1 MTSKDK
7 LLWEPDPEWI
17 ANTNLTEFQNW
28 LKQHRGLEFS
38 DYHQLWR
45 WSVDQLEDFWQAIWE
60 FFNIEASTPYTKV
73 LGNREMPGAEWF
85 PGASLNYAQHI
96 LRQEQPDTDALY
108 YASETVPL
116 TSVSWQQLAGDVRI
130 LATQMRAM
138 GIKPG
143 DRVVGYLPNTPHA
156 FVAIL
161 ATTSIGATWSAC
173 SPDFGTAS
181 VLDRFA
187 QIEPKLIFCVDGYR
201 YRGKPYDRR
210 QELSQ
215 IIEQLDSL
223 QHVIFLPYLDQD
235 NQTLPVSHAVL
246 WQDLLD
252 QPAVSAEQFQFEQVP
267 FEHPLWIL
275 YSSGTTGLPK
285 AIVHSHGGITL
296 EQMKLVGLHLNLKPG
311 NRLFFFTTTGW
322 MMWNFLVGSMLL
334 GARPVLYDGNPA
346 YPEPDALWKLAAESE
361 ANMFGASPTFVQMQE
376 KAGIVPKRKFD
387 LSKLNSIMLAGSTV
401 TAECMEW
408 FYENVKEDLWLLPG
422 SGGTDICSGFVGGS
436 PGLPV
441 YAGEI
446 QAPHLA
452 VDVHAYDDNG
462 KSVINQVG
470 EMVIA
475 QPMPSMP
482 LYFWNDADNTRYRQS
497 YFEDFPGVWRQGDYF
512 MINERDGCFV
522 LGRSDATLNRF
533 GVRIGT
539 AEIYRTVEALP
550 DIEDSLI
557 VNLDLPG
564 GKFFMPL
571 FVKLVDDLKLNEEIE
586 KKICQ
591 QLRSDY
597 SPRHVP
603 DKIFQVNDIP
613 YTLTGKKMEIPVRKI
628 LSGLA
633 VDKAANRGA
642 MANPD
647 SLDYF
652 VNYVTQQTDY
662 SLT

>member
-462 KSVINQVG
+462 KPVINQVG